1 MNKNKEFKLIY
12 LKFGQKSNEQYFLI
26 KTTEIPFNSDYY
38 LAVFFEKNKKITNHF
53 FLAIVFK
60 LD

>member
-38 LAVFFEKNKKITNHF
+38 LAVFFEKK
-53 FLAIVFK
+53 
-60 LD
+60 